1 MLKSSV
7 LLLILGNLYFSDIRY
22 LITIFFILLIL
33 NFYQN
38 SDFKNR
44 IKNIKTFL
52 FFYFIASLFQI
63 FFTQSG
69 NVLFKFFNIYITS
82 QGVMYFLVSFIRI
95 TNLFLLSWL
104 INFELIFSK
113 RAGNYGKIISVI
125 IFLVPE
131 VLQLFKKRM
140 KIKWFFRHILK
151 QTKKR
156 I

>member
-7 LLLILGNLYFSDIRY
+7 LLLTLGNLYFSDIKY
-22 LITIFFILLIL
+22 LLTVFFVLLIF

-44 IKNIKTFL
+44 IKNIKSFL

-69 NVLFKFFNIYITS
+69 NVLFKIFNIYITS
-82 QGVMYFLVSFIRI
+82 QGVMSFLVSFIRI

-104 INFELIFSK
+104 IKFELIFNK
-113 RAGNYGKIISVI
+113 RAGNYGKIISII

-131 VLQLFKKRM
+131 VLQLFRKRM